1 MATTN
6 SISYDIR
13 SDWRECPVNE
23 RCSLFSSLEEAIAAH
38 DQEFSQLSDL
48 ANWKNADGGYASRDC
63 RFWQEVIGS
72 YVDPATGEK
81 IPTTKGIIH
90 RGSKGVRIVPSRP

>member
-1 MATTN
+1 M
-6 SISYDIR
+6 ISRNFNTAGSLGLLEIGVL
-13 SDWRECPVNE
+13 ECAIK
-23 RCSLFSSLEEAIAAH
+23 EEAW
-38 DQEFSQLSDL
+38 E
-48 ANWKNADGGYASRDC
+48 
-63 RFWQEVIGS
+63 EVIGS